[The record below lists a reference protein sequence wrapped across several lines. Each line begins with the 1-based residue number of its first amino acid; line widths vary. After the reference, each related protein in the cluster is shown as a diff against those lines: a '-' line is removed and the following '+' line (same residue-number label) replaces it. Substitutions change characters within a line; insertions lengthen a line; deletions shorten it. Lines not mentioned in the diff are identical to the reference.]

1 MSIFTEA
8 IDLLVHPPG
17 DLVYFLVTLFALQQ
31 ALLPAAL
38 AHRTAPAAVVPR
50 RWLWALVGMLA
61 GRAVL
66 IILGL
71 LGLADLLA
79 PAIWLPPVERLIE
92 IVSITLMLWAMWGER
107 ASRWQSW
114 VLVVLLLA
122 AVSFFAYDL
131 RFWMLQVTQGRAY
144 NATFGAWIW
153 EYAALGLLSLALVS
167 LVLLRFLEWEW
178 ALVALAVWL
187 VGHALQLGWSD
198 LSLHVSGWGRLA
210 GLIALPLLA
219 AFVQRLLY
227 GGSSGAIAAETPLE
241 SKPGRASAVAIS
253 QQLDFKGF
261 QTLFTG
267 IESARELEP
276 ALMVASSRLARLLG
290 ADLCVV
296 ALPATSDPPQLRV
309 VAQHPPLGVLEYPV
323 LDLAEFDALEEAW
336 QTREHRIVQSGH
348 LPSWLGALYSEFG
361 FRKPG
366 PLAVLPLFNDEK
378 RVGLLLLGNPDTDRY
393 WTPETLVVPQ
403 LTATLLGG
411 AIDRAQQQGG
421 SIFSLRES
429 NEDFT
434 AALSAANAE
443 VARLSEQALTLQ
455 QDLEDRGQ
463 EIARLHVQL
472 EEQPQQPSSTEVEFW
487 QNEVRELARDRDVLI
502 HERDRLGQELAKTRS
517 RFEQLVDERRGL
529 LRQMETLHTQL
540 QAAQATP
547 PGMLLGLLVADEDGD
562 IVMADALARQL
573 LHLPQG
579 EVAGV
584 PLDSAYPNPQWA
596 AAVSELLSREPE
608 SRRRIHLTLPG
619 GPHTIEADLV
629 ALAGRDSTADALVVT
644 LRTEESFSERQ
655 EAITGIANEFRT
667 PMTSITGYTALL
679 LGEQAG
685 ILTEMQQQ
693 FLERVRA
700 NVEQMGQLL
709 NDLIQIASSDAR
721 TLELTPEPVDLVGI
735 IEEGVMGLAARFRER
750 RLAVR
755 MDLPPELPPVRV
767 DRDSLYQIM
776 LRLLSNAALC
786 SAEGTEVVINGE
798 AQTPGAGQPPII
810 RISVTDTGGGIAEED
825 FPKAFRRFYRAGQP
839 LVAGMGET
847 GVGMAVAKT
856 LVEAN
861 GGRIWVETQP
871 GTGSTFNLTLPIFQQ
886 GKT

>member
-31 ALLPAAL
+31 ALLPAAI
-38 AHRTAPAAVVPR
+38 AHRAAPEAAVPR
-50 RWLWALVGMLA
+50 RWLWALGGMLA
-61 GRAVL
+61 GRVL
-66 IILGL
+66 LIVLGL
-71 LGLADLLA
+71 LASADLLA
-79 PAIWLPPVERLIE
+79 PAIWLPPVERLVETVAI
-92 IVSITLMLWAMWGER
+92 ILVLWALWGER

-114 VLVVLLLA
+114 VLAMLLLA
-122 AVSFFAYDL
+122 AAGFFAYDA
-131 RFWMLQVTQGRAY
+131 RFWLLQAAQGSAY

-153 EYAALGLLSLALVS
+153 EYAALGLLSLAILS
-167 LVLLRFLEWEW
+167 LLLLRSLEWEW

-187 VGHALQLGWSD
+187 GGHALQLGWSD
-198 LSLHVSGWGRLA
+198 LSLHVSGWGRLF
-210 GLIALPLLA
+210 GLIALPLLS

-227 GGSSGAIAAETPLE
+227 GSSSGAFPAEA
-241 SKPGRASAVAIS
+241 SPGPKSRRNQGVAVS
-253 QQLDFKGF
+253 QSLDFKGF
-261 QTLFTG
+261 QTLFSG

-296 ALPATSDPPQLRV
+296 ALPATLDPPQLRV

-323 LDLAEFDALEEAW
+323 LDLAEFDTLEEAW
-336 QTREHRIVQSGH
+336 TTREHRVVQSGRS
-348 LPSWLGALYSEFG
+348 PSWLGTLFSEFG

-366 PLAVLPLFNDEK
+366 PLAVLPLYNDEK
-378 RVGLLLLGNPDTDRY
+378 RVGMLLLGNPDTEKP

-411 AIDRAQQQGG
+411 AIDRVQQQGG

-429 NEDFT
+429 NEDYTVALT
-434 AALSAANAE
+434 AANSELSRLSEQVLMLQQELEDRGRE
-443 VARLSEQALTLQ
+443 VARL
-455 QDLEDRGQ
+455 
-463 EIARLHVQL
+463 HVRL
-472 EEQPQQPSSTEVEFW
+472 EEQPQQPSSTEVDFW

-502 HERDRLGQELAKTRS
+502 HERNRLGQELAKTRS

-529 LRQMETLHTQL
+529 LRQLETLHTQL

-547 PGMLLGLLVADEDGD
+547 PGMLLGLVVADEDGA

-573 LHLPQG
+573 LHLPQS
-579 EVAGV
+579 EVAGM
-584 PLDSAYPNPQWA
+584 PLDSAYANPQWA
-596 AAVSELLSREPE
+596 AAVSELLSRGPDV
-608 SRRRIHLTLPG
+608 RRRIHLTLPG
-619 GPHTIEADLV
+619 EPHTIEADLV
-629 ALAGRDSTADALVVT
+629 ALAGRDSDTDALVVT

-735 IEEGVMGLAARFRER
+735 IEEAVMGLSARFRER
-750 RLAVR
+750 RLSVH
-755 MDLPPELPPVRV
+755 MDLPPQLPPIRV

-786 SAEGTEVVINGE
+786 SEEGTEVVINGE
-798 AQTPGAGQPPII
+798 AQSASVGQPPII
-810 RISVTDTGGGIAEED
+810 RVSVADTGGGIAEED
-825 FPKAFRRFYRAGQP
+825 FPKVFRRFYRAGQP

-861 GGRIWVETQP
+861 GGQIWVDTRP
-871 GTGSTFNLTLPIFQQ
+871 GAGSTFNLTLPVFQQ
-886 GKT
+886 GK